1 MTRPRIGDRSLFP
14 ELQGDAFLSHAAVS
28 PLSAPV
34 VEAINDAM
42 RDFARHGV
50 AAVRPW
56 VAQRDRLRGK
66 LATLINASAEEIG
79 FVPSTS
85 QGVIAVARSID
96 FVEGDRILLF
106 RGEFPTNITPWQ
118 QIAEE
123 RGCEIVWLDTSDVLL
138 SQDPDLSALRAILEQ
153 GIKLVA
159 ISAVQFQTG
168 WRMPLE
174 EIGALCREHDARLFV
189 DAIQAVGGVPF
200 DVEACNIDFLASG
213 SHKWLMGPEG
223 AGFVYI
229 RQERFEELTP
239 RHASWLSH
247 EDALLFLFEG
257 PGELRY
263 DRPIRKQ
270 ASFVEMSAANTLGYA
285 GLEASVDMI
294 LELGVE
300 EIFAHV
306 SAYLD
311 VLEDRICEE
320 LSLISARSR
329 HEVHRSGI
337 LSFEIPP
344 EIANKELGDT
354 LVKRGIVASTPDGL
368 LRFAPHWPN
377 DAERE
382 HDAILSTLKEVLA
395 ELGQ

>member
-1 MTRPRIGDRSLFP
+1 MNRPRLGDRSLFP
-14 ELQGDAFLSHAAVS
+14 ELVGDAFLSHAAVS

-34 VEAINDAM
+34 VDAITGAM
-42 RDFARHGV
+42 GDFARHGV

-66 LATLINASAEEIG
+66 LADLIGANAEEIG
-79 FVPSTS
+79 LVPSTS

-96 FVEGDRILLF
+96 FVAGDRILLF
-106 RGEFPTNITPWQ
+106 RGEFPTNVTPWQ
-118 QIAEE
+118 QIADE
-123 RGCEIVWLDTSDVLL
+123 RGCEIVWLETSDVLL
-138 SQDPDLSALRAILEQ
+138 SQDSELVALRAILEQ
-153 GIKLVA
+153 GVKLVA

-174 EIGALCREHDARLFV
+174 EIGALCREHGARLFV
-189 DAIQAVGGVPF
+189 DAIQAVGCVPL
-200 DVEACNIDFLASG
+200 DVDACKIDYLASG

-229 RQERFEELTP
+229 RQERFTELTP

-270 ASFVEMSAANTLGYA
+270 ANFVEMSAVNTLGYA
-285 GLEASVDMI
+285 GLEASLDMI
-294 LELGVE
+294 LELGVDA
-300 EIFAHV
+300 IFAHV
-306 SAYLD
+306 DGYLD
-311 VLEDRICEE
+311 TLEDRICDE

-329 HEVHRSGI
+329 HPAHRSGI

-344 EIANKELGDT
+344 EIPNKELGDT

-382 HDAILSTLKEVLA
+382 HDAILHTLTAVLKE
-395 ELGQ
+395 LG

>member
-1 MTRPRIGDRSLFP
+1 MYSFQTNRIPDALSDSGDR
-14 ELQGDAFLSHAAVS
+14 LSW
-28 PLSAPV
+28 APDIQ
-34 VEAINDAM
+34 E
-42 RDFARHGV
+42 
-50 AAVRPW
+50 
-56 VAQRDRLRGK
+56 DRLPNPEKTHTRR
-66 LATLINASAEEIG
+66 EED
-79 FVPSTS
+79 
-85 QGVIAVARSID
+85 Q
-96 FVEGDRILLF
+96 
-106 RGEFPTNITPWQ
+106 
-118 QIAEE
+118 
-123 RGCEIVWLDTSDVLL
+123 
-138 SQDPDLSALRAILEQ
+138 ALRAILEQ

-270 ASFVEMSAANTLGYA
+270 ANFVEMSAANTLGYA

-329 HEVHRSGI
+329 HEAHRSGI

>member
-270 ASFVEMSAANTLGYA
+270 ANFVEMSAANTLGYA

-329 HEVHRSGI
+329 HEAHRSGI